1 MSFIEDFAS
10 AFRSLTKMKGLSIS
24 IILTLALGIGVNVAI
39 FGLVRAVLLRPLVNR
54 GEERIVYLRQSAPGI
69 GRENATFSVPEINDL
84 RGRVGSL
91 SEIGEFSTM
100 SFSMIGLGEP
110 RQVRA
115 GVVSGNYFDVMGLRP
130 VLGRLLNAR
139 DDGPAASGAA
149 VLTYAFW
156 TSAFNRDTGIIGK
169 TVRFDSSPFGDRSA
183 VIVGVLE
190 PSIPYPAETEV
201 IANMVTSPHHLS
213 ATMVQGREHRMTEVF
228 ARLAPQSSVDSARAE
243 IARAYDSIRQDHPE
257 AYPAQGTFT
266 IRTVPLR
273 EHLTTNARTVLIVLF
288 AAALLIFVIACSNV
302 ANLILARTV
311 RRESELAVRAALGA
325 HPMALRRLLLAESTV
340 LCGLGALAGA
350 ALAWPLAAALSSY
363 AVRFSV
369 RALEVRIDPVMLSL
383 GAALALLAAILL
395 AFAPSLP
402 SDTQNGG
409 LKLAG
414 GSARVAGGARKLN
427 VFAVVQIGASFVLVA
442 GAVAL
447 VRTFLALQASSP
459 GFDTSQILALD
470 VPVTTYGRT
479 PEDTRNFYRQLQ
491 SRLGALPEVEQVA
504 IGSSIPWRTDEVLDR
519 AGFGYRLEGGV
530 SGAANEDPH
539 ARMHSVSPGY
549 FATLG
554 VPIDAGRDFT
564 ADDQEG
570 AERVVI
576 VSESV
581 AAQMGAGRDVLN
593 RKFYWTDPVMKFIGV
608 SPEPRRI
615 VGVVPDID
623 DEHVVPGALPTVY
636 TPFEQQVFGGR
647 VFVHVRNDPY
657 AMIPTLTQTI
667 RDLARDQPV
676 ARAATL
682 SDIRAEVIS
691 PDRLNAAVFSL
702 FAVVALV
709 IAVVGVA
716 GVLAF
721 SVSGRTRE
729 FGIRMAL
736 GSTPSGIL
744 AGVLGHGAAMA
755 GTGIATGLVGGYLIL
770 RMTARF
776 AGQMQMPGA
785 AALVAAGAVL
795 VVAGVGAAFV
805 PAARAA
811 ATNIM
816 DSLRAD

>member
-1 MSFIEDFAS
+1 MSFTEELRFAL
-10 AFRSLTKMKGLSIS
+10 RSIAWIKGLSVS
-24 IILTLALGIGVNVAI
+24 IVLTLALGIGVNVAI

-69 GRENATFSVPEINDL
+69 GRENATFSVPEIRDL
-84 RGRVGSL
+84 RERVHSF
-91 SEIGEFSTM
+91 SDIGEFSTIP
-100 SFSMIGLGEP
+100 FSMVGLGEP

-130 VLGRLLNAR
+130 VLGRLLTPS
-139 DDGPAASGAA
+139 DDGPAAAGAA
-149 VLTYAFW
+149 VLTYAYW
-156 TSAFNRDTGIIGK
+156 TSAFNRDMSVIGK
-169 TVRFDSSPFGDRSA
+169 TVRFDTIFGSRPA

-213 ATMVQGREHRMTEVF
+213 AMMVEGREHRMTEVF
-228 ARLAPQSSVDSARAE
+228 ARLAPQSSFESARTE
-243 IARAYDSIRQDHPE
+243 VARAYQSIRQDHAE
-257 AYPAQGTFT
+257 AYPAQGTFSV
-266 IRTVPLR
+266 RMVSLR
-273 EHLTTNARTVLIVLF
+273 DQLTTNARTVLIVLF
-288 AAALLIFVIACSNV
+288 SASLLIFVIACSNV

-311 RRESELAVRAALGA
+311 RRESELAVRAAVGA
-325 HPMALRRLLLAESTV
+325 HPMALRRILLAESIV
-340 LCGLGALAGA
+340 LCGLGALVGA
-350 ALAWPLAAALSSY
+350 ALAWPLASMLSRY
-363 AVRFSV
+363 AVRFSL
-369 RALEVRIDPVMLSL
+369 RALEVRVDPVMLSL
-383 GAALALLAAILL
+383 GALLALIAAVLL
-395 AFAPSLP
+395 AFLPTLP
-402 SDTQNGG
+402 SDTRNGG
-409 LKLAG
+409 LKLAS
-414 GSARVAGGARKLN
+414 GSVRVAGGARRLN
-427 VFAVVQIGASFVLVA
+427 VFAVVQIGASFVLLA
-442 GAVAL
+442 GAVVL

-459 GFDTSQILALD
+459 GFDTSRILALN

-479 PEDTRNFYRQLQ
+479 PEDVRSFYRHLQ
-491 SRLGALPEVEQVA
+491 ARLSGLPEVQQVA

-549 FATLG
+549 FAALG
-554 VPIDAGRDFT
+554 VPIETGRDFT
-564 ADDQEG
+564 ADDRDG

-581 AAQMGAGRDVLN
+581 AGQLGVGRDVVN

-608 SPEPRRI
+608 SAEPRRI

-623 DEHVVPGALPTVY
+623 DEHVIPGPLPTVY
-636 TPFEQQVFGGR
+636 QPFEQQVFGGR
-647 VFVHVRNDPY
+647 VLVHVRNDPY
-657 AMIPTLTQTI
+657 ALMPVVTRTV
-667 RDLARDQPV
+667 RELAPDQAV
-676 ARAATL
+676 EGGATL

-702 FAVVALV
+702 FAVVALA

-736 GSTPSGIL
+736 GSAPSGIL
-744 AGVLGHGAAMA
+744 GGVIGHGAAMA
-755 GTGIATGLVGGYLIL
+755 AAGIATGLAGGYVLL
-770 RMTARF
+770 RITERF
-776 AGQMQMPGA
+776 VGQMQLPGTT
-785 AALVAAGAVL
+785 ALLAAGAVL
-795 VVAGVGAAFV
+795 VVAAVGAAFV

-811 ATNIM
+811 RTNIVE
-816 DSLRAD
+816 SLRAE